1 MRLNTLS
8 PADGSHKERTR
19 VGRGVG
25 SGLGK
30 TAGRGHKG
38 QKSRSGGFHKTGFE
52 GGQMPIQ
59 RRLPKMGFRSLRALD
74 TAEIRTSELNK
85 LDGVVTLETLK
96 AAGLIRNDVRF
107 VKIMLSGEV
116 TKPVQVQGIRVSKGA
131 LSAIVA
137 AGGKAE

>member
-8 PADGSHKERTR
+8 PADGSRKSRTR

-59 RRLPKMGFRSLRALD
+59 RRLPKMGFRSLRALV
-74 TAEIRTSELNK
+74 TAEIRTSELNL
-85 LDGVVTLETLK
+85 LDAVVSLETLK
-96 AAGLIRNDVRF
+96 AAGLIRNDIRY
-107 VKIMLSGEV
+107 VKVMLSGDV
-116 TKPVQVQGIRVSKGA
+116 TKPLHIQGIRVSKGA
-131 LSAIVA
+131 LSAILA
-137 AGGKAE
+137 AGGKSE